1 MVSATKIQTVGM
13 GSPCAS
19 LDNESEET
27 FDTENVASIPYG
39 DDSETSTTEEEAAK
53 YNAEIE
59 RDASRMRGFVCYNA
73 LVCFRF

>member
-1 MVSATKIQTVGM
+1 MVSASEIQTVGM

-53 YNAEIE
+53 YNAEI
-59 RDASRMRGFVCYNA
+59 
-73 LVCFRF
+73 